1 MRPDTQAATRRRLAR
16 IEGQVRGLSSMVEEG
31 RYCIDIV
38 TQVRAARAALAKV
51 EQAVLADHMESCVE
65 TAIRS
70 GDPDEQRRKLAELV
84 DLLARRA
91 G

>member
-1 MRPDTQAATRRRLAR
+1 M
-16 IEGQVRGLSSMVEEG
+16 
-31 RYCIDIV
+31 
-38 TQVRAARAALAKV
+38 RAARAALAKV

-84 DLLARRA
+84 DLLGRA
-91 G
+91 AG